1 MAKVSFNKLGLTK
14 EIPSVT
20 FEWNNQIIEVKQYLS
35 LDTKLELIENIINT
49 TVDEHNYYNPCKL
62 DVHTNI
68 FMIEAYTNITFTEK
82 QKEDISKLYDSF
94 KFSGLMTKIME
105 TIPDEEID
113 YIIKSVNDTIQSVYA
128 YKNSAMGILEALK
141 QDYSNVNFDMDAIN
155 QVLQNNPENFA
166 FLKEVME
173 KLG

>member
-14 EIPSVT
+14 EIPGIT
-20 FEWNNQIIEVKQYLS
+20 FPWNNQIIEVKQYLS
-35 LDTKLELIENIINT
+35 LDAKLELIQNIINA

-62 DVHTNI
+62 DVYTNI

-82 QKEDISKLYDSF
+82 QKEDVGKLYDSF
-94 KFSGLMTKIME
+94 KFSGLMAEIME

-128 YKNSAMGILEALK
+128 YKNSVMGILEVLK
-141 QDYSNVNFDMDAIN
+141 QDYSNVNFDMDTIN